1 MLVYHSRRNYQTTR
15 ALFLTLNARALPV
28 LSSVIRT
35 SKISLR
41 SQLIRDKATSTLPFD
56 QMSSFSTSTASPG
69 SGPPSPNS
77 FESDRHEFAGHP
89 VSENNSGLADLVD
102 ASVLNGGI
110 DINPTAES
118 SDHVIHLSS
127 IEHCMP
133 RSYIRIC
140 LAYKV
145 PDDDMLP
152 LALSRLNGYIRK
164 LVDAKPYLS
173 GYVVSVQE
181 PNKQVGAV
189 EIHFSDRDFLEFPT
203 VNIRHLSHDEVP
215 YTYEEMEAKALPP
228 STIKP
233 ELVSA
238 LSESADEE
246 RAPVFR
252 VQANVVRGGLIV
264 SVYLHHCI
272 SDGTGIGQLISGSV
286 LNDDFTFHRYLDSKG
301 HETPSLSRR
310 LNAFAHHKS
319 IVRQELSYSS
329 ANQIN
334 DRRLKCKVV
343 KQRSEIKGGAK
354 VQGRGCVVSLPLLGL
369 QELRESLQAVSG
381 SDFFSQNDA
390 LQALL
395 WHSMTRARIP
405 SLATDSKV
413 QESSLL
419 IPVNIRNKLKKPLPD
434 SYFGAAIDFASAK
447 MPLSHLEGSSAAAL
461 AESAVTIRNAIND
474 VNESYIRQAI
484 ALARYVDP
492 KIDVRDLQASN
503 MDRANG
509 ADMYVTSWEKL
520 SCYEATF
527 EMGLGPPDWVR
538 KPWSK
543 DPGSCIV
550 LPRDERKDYLEVVIQ
565 MTQEDM
571 ARLLEDQEFMKYIS
585 RVLD

>member
-1 MLVYHSRRNYQTTR
+1 
-15 ALFLTLNARALPV
+15 
-28 LSSVIRT
+28 
-35 SKISLR
+35 
-41 SQLIRDKATSTLPFD
+41 
-56 QMSSFSTSTASPG
+56 MSSLSTSTDSPG
-69 SGPPSPNS
+69 SRPPSTS
-77 FESDRHEFAGHP
+77 SSESDRHEYTAHP
-89 VSENNSGLADLVD
+89 VSHHGPEFVDLVVP
-102 ASVLNGGI
+102 SVPNGGI
-110 DINPTAES
+110 ESDAMAES

-145 PDDDMLP
+145 ADEGMLP
-152 LALSRLNGYIRK
+152 QALSRLDRYIRK

-173 GYVVSVQE
+173 GYVVSVPE
-181 PNKQVGAV
+181 PDKQVGAV
-189 EIHFSDRDFLEFPT
+189 EIRFSDQDFLEYPS
-203 VNIRHLSHDEVP
+203 VNVRHLSHEEVP
-215 YTYEEMEAKALPP
+215 YTYEELESKGLPP
-228 STIKP
+228 SIIKP

-252 VQANVVRGGLIV
+252 VQANVVKGGLIL

-272 SDGTGIGQLISGSV
+272 SDGTGIGMLISGSV
-286 LNDDFTFHRYLDSKG
+286 LNDEFTFERYLDGNG

-319 IVRQELSYSS
+319 IVRQELSYNF

-334 DRRLKCKVV
+334 TRHLKCKVV
-343 KQRSEIKGGAK
+343 KPRSEIKGGAK
-354 VQGRGCVVSLPLLGL
+354 VQGRGCVMSIPLVGL
-369 QELRESLQAVSG
+369 QQLREGLQAICG

-395 WHSMTRARIP
+395 WHAMTRARIP
-405 SLATDSKV
+405 SLAEDDNV
-413 QESSLL
+413 RESSLL
-419 IPVNIRNKLKKPLPD
+419 IPVNIRNRLKKALSE

-447 MPLSHLEGSSAAAL
+447 MPLSHLKGSSVAAL

-474 VNESYIRQAI
+474 VNEPYIRQAI

-492 KIDVRDLQASN
+492 TIDVRDLQASN
-503 MDRANG
+503 MDRAKG

-565 MTQEDM
+565 MTQDDM
-571 ARLLEDQEFMKYIS
+571 ARLLEDQEFMKYVS